1 MSELYM
7 MTAII
12 TRDLAKEFA
21 AFYARNNVP
30 VNFITLGNGTATN
43 ELMDYF
49 GLDGTEKAVIFSIV
63 TRKTW
68 KKLKSGLEQE
78 MRIDIPGTGVAFI
91 IPLASIGGMRQ
102 LTFLTGN
109 QPFEKG
115 EESILKDTKYELL
128 VIIANQGYTEMIM
141 DAARKMKA
149 GGGTVIHAKGTG
161 MESADQ
167 FLGVTLA
174 SEKEIIF
181 IVVKKEQKN
190 AIMEA
195 IMEDAG
201 LTTKAKSVIFSL
213 PVTETAGM
221 RLLQAYEEE
230 AAAEAVSPDLSE
242 TQQTKT

>member
-12 TRDLAKEFA
+12 TRDRTKDFA
-21 AFYARNNVP
+21 AFYDRYGVS
-30 VNFITLGNGTATN
+30 VNFITLGNGTAN
-43 ELMDYF
+43 HEILDYF
-49 GLDGTEKAVIFSIV
+49 GLDGTEKAVIFSVV
-63 TRKTW
+63 TRRTW
-68 KKLKSGLEQE
+68 KKIKSGLEQE

-102 LTFLTGN
+102 LTFLTGD
-109 QPFEKG
+109 QSFEKG
-115 EESILKDTKYELL
+115 EESVLKDTKYELL

-161 MESADQ
+161 MESADK

-190 AIMEA
+190 AIMSA

-201 LTTKAKSVIFSL
+201 LSTKAKSVIFSL

-221 RLLQAYEEE
+221 RLLQAYEEDAQAEE
-230 AAAEAVSPDLSE
+230 ASS
-242 TQQTKT
+242 

>member
-12 TRDLAKEFA
+12 TRDRTKDFA
-21 AFYARNNVP
+21 AFYDRYGVP
-30 VNFITLGNGTATN
+30 VNFITLGYGTASN
-43 ELMDYF
+43 EVLDYF
-49 GLDGTEKAVIFSIV
+49 GLDGSEKAVIFSVV

-68 KKLKSGLEQE
+68 KKIKVGLERE

-102 LTFLTGN
+102 LRFLTGE
-109 QPFEKG
+109 QTFEKG
-115 EESILKDTKYELL
+115 EESVLKDTKYELL
-128 VIIANQGYTEMIM
+128 IIIANQGYTEMIM
-141 DAARKMKA
+141 DAARKMQA

-161 MESADQ
+161 MESADK

-174 SEKEIIF
+174 AEKEIIF

-190 AIMEA
+190 AIMGA
-195 IMEDAG
+195 VMEEAG
-201 LTTKAKSVIFSL
+201 LTTKAKSVVFSL

-221 RLLQAYEEE
+221 RLLQEYDEE
-230 AAAEAVSPDLSE
+230 AQAADPDPA
-242 TQQTKT
+242 

>member
-12 TRDLAKEFA
+12 TRDRTRDFA
-21 AFYARNNVP
+21 SFYDRQGVP
-30 VNFITLGNGTATN
+30 VNFITLGNGTAN
-43 ELMDYF
+43 HEILDYF

-68 KKLKSGLEQE
+68 KKVKTGLEQE

-91 IPLASIGGMRQ
+91 IPLSSIGGMRQ
-102 LTFLTGN
+102 LKFLTGD

-115 EESILKDTKYELL
+115 EESVLKDTKYELL
-128 VIIANQGYTEMIM
+128 IIIANQGYTEMIM

-161 MESADQ
+161 MESADK

-174 SEKEIIF
+174 SEKELIF

-190 AIMEA
+190 AIMGA

-201 LTTKAKSVIFSL
+201 LNTKAKSVIFSL

-221 RLLQAYEEE
+221 RLMQAYEEE
-230 AAAEAVSPDLSE
+230 ASE
-242 TQQTKT
+242 TENPS

>member
-12 TRDLAKEFA
+12 TRNRTREFA
-21 AFYARNNVP
+21 AFYDRHHVP
-30 VNFITLGNGTATN
+30 VNFIPLGNGTATN

-49 GLDGTEKAVIFSIV
+49 GLDGTEKAVIFSVV

-68 KKLKSGLEQE
+68 KTLKNGLERE

-91 IPLASIGGMRQ
+91 IPLASIGGLRQ
-102 LTFLTGN
+102 LRFLTGEET
-109 QPFEKG
+109 FENG
-115 EESILKDTKYELL
+115 EETVLKDTKYELL
-128 VIIANQGYTEMIM
+128 VIIANQGYTETIM
-141 DAARKMKA
+141 DAARKMQA

-161 MESADQ
+161 MESADK

-190 AIMEA
+190 AIMRA
-195 IMEDAG
+195 VMEEAG
-201 LTTKAKSVIFSL
+201 LSTKAKSVVFSL

-221 RLLQAYEEE
+221 RLLEEY
-230 AAAEAVSPDLSE
+230 AAEDSGEE
-242 TQQTKT
+242 TSKPAQT